1 MENLDSSFYF
11 SERLKDVLSSSYSK
25 LVLASLAEDSR
36 KLKTDVCDK
45 CVCKRRA
52 EVSIKSFSNCCG
64 KFGHSKVGQNG
75 VECTRM
81 SELKILDQCKCDTE
95 EKEDESTQKSSNH
108 NR

>member
-11 SERLKDVLSSSYSK
+11 SERLKDALSSSYSN
-25 LVLASLAEDSR
+25 LVLASLAEDSG

-45 CVCKRRA
+45 CVCKRRP
-52 EVSIKSFSNCCG
+52 EVSVKSSSKCCG
-64 KFGHSKVGQNG
+64 KFGGSEVGQNG

-95 EKEDESTQKSSNH
+95 EKADKSTQKSSNH